1 MSNLEKKRKELEL
14 ARVRMA
20 RQELEFRIEERMEE
34 LARIRENI
42 EVQLKRELEL
52 TNELKG
58 EG

>member
-1 MSNLEKKRKELEL
+1 MSLEKKRKELEL

-34 LARIRENI
+34 MARIRENI
-42 EVQLKRELEL
+42 EIQIKKEAELNKELE
-52 TNELKG
+52 G

>member
-1 MSNLEKKRKELEL
+1 MSLEKKRKELEL